1 MLFAKAQW
9 ISLPK
14 SALGVASSGAWE
26 NEKEIISTTLKA
38 TAWMAGAPLEAQ
50 LVGICSSGAGGKL
63 QPLVGDV
70 AGEMPSLGMQ
80 EGEEQA
86 ARPGQSSAHR
96 QVRAP
101 VPTGGA
107 PRAPGSALLEQGG
120 CRESSRGGSIN

>member
-1 MLFAKAQW
+1 MDFVANV
-9 ISLPK
+9 
-14 SALGVASSGAWE
+14 GTRVASSGAWE

-38 TAWMAGAPLEAQ
+38 TAWLAGAPREAQ

-70 AGEMPSLGMQ
+70 AGEMPSLGTR

-101 VPTGGA
+101 VPTGEA
-107 PRAPGSALLEQGG
+107 PRAPGSALLE
-120 CRESSRGGSIN
+120 RGGLQREQPWGLN

>member
-70 AGEMPSLGMQ
+70 AGEMPSLGTR

-86 ARPGQSSAHR
+86 AEQCSPPGPGSSAHWGSS
-96 QVRAP
+96 QSPWQCPAG
-101 VPTGGA
+101 TGGLQ
-107 PRAPGSALLEQGG
+107 REQPWGL
-120 CRESSRGGSIN
+120 N